1 MDKCVLEYGM
11 IIMFI
16 IIIYLFINL
25 KKCLKKTETKENFAL
40 STEDLSLVRNEIN
53 RIYNMD
59 VEAIRN
65 LGAISKSLLT
75 GTNTFTPS
83 TTGTPGDLTI
93 PADNTILQKNL
104 KVLGNSDIIG
114 DTKVT
119 GNLFVHGK
127 QLIPLG
133 IIMAWYKPDAPAGWG
148 LCNGTKYGEI
158 PSPDLRGR
166 FIKMY
171 TPGMKEGNNLYNV
184 TDTRNKDI
192 NTYQRDD
199 NQGIIRYTEFG
210 VTGGSDYRVLT
221 IKEMPSHSHGYNK
234 LDMSWQHWNAG
245 GGGQLHWIGE
255 GQQTESTGGNS
266 GHGINSPYYT
276 LVYII
281 YIG

>member
-1 MDKCVLEYGM
+1 MEYGM
-11 IIMFI
+11 IILFI
-16 IIIYLFINL
+16 IVIYLVINQN
-25 KKCLKKTETKENFAL
+25 KMSKNKENFAL
-40 STEDLSLVRNEIN
+40 SPEDLSSVRNEIN

-93 PADNTILQKNL
+93 PADNTKFLGTI
-104 KVLGNSDIIG
+104 KVSGNSEITG

-133 IIMAWYKPDAPAGWG
+133 IIMAWYKPDAPVGWG
-148 LCNGTKYGEI
+148 LCNGDKYGDI
-158 PSPDLRGR
+158 QSPDLRGR

-171 TPGMKEGNNLYNV
+171 TPGMKVGDNSYNV
-184 TDTRNKDI
+184 TDDKNKDI
-192 NTYQRDD
+192 NTWRRDT
-199 NQGIIRYTEFG
+199 NQGMIRYTDFG
-210 VTGGSDYRVLT
+210 VTGGSDWKVLD
-221 IKEMPSHSHGYNK
+221 IKELPSHNHSSSLGAMGTEDEGKYLTDHRMAN
-234 LDMSWQHWNAG
+234 S
-245 GGGQLHWIGE
+245 IGWHRVE
-255 GQQTESTGGNS
+255 FTSYTNSTGDGW
-266 GHGINSPYYT
+266 GHGVISPYYT

>member
-1 MDKCVLEYGM
+1 MGKCAMEYGM
-11 IIMFI
+11 IILFI
-16 IIIYLFINL
+16 IVIYLVINQN
-25 KKCLKKTETKENFAL
+25 KMSKNKENFAL
-40 STEDLSLVRNEIN
+40 SPEDLSSVRNEIN

-93 PADNTILQKNL
+93 PADNTKF
-104 KVLGNSDIIG
+104 LGNIKVSGNSEITG

-133 IIMAWYKPDAPAGWG
+133 IILAWYKPDAPVGWG
-148 LCNGTKYGEI
+148 LCNGTKYGDI
-158 PSPDLRGR
+158 QSPDLRGR

-210 VTGGSDYRVLT
+210 VTGGSDSKILD

-234 LDMSWQHWNAG
+234 LDLSWQHFNAG
-245 GGGQLHWIGE
+245 GTGALHWIGE
-255 GQQTESTGGNS
+255 GQQTESTGGNL